1 MRLSSFIKTTLSIS
15 IISLLSACNGDDG
28 KDGISGVNGANAVT
42 SLINQTPLSL
52 GNENC
57 NYGGVQ
63 IDSGLD
69 SNANNLLDTTEITST
84 QYVCAAMPPISN
96 VNLRIMETTD
106 IHMYLANYDYFSQ
119 STSETLGFANTATLI
134 KQARAEVKNSV
145 LVDNGDLIQNSPLGD
160 YEALI
165 RKDDIM
171 AGGTHVVF
179 KALNLLEYDVGNLGN
194 HEFNFGLDFL
204 DATLA
209 GANFPYIN
217 ANVYKKDADNDPT
230 NDENRYT
237 PYYIQEKVVT
247 DENGNQHIL
256 NIGYLGLTPPQIM
269 QWDKAHLDEH
279 VIAKDIVETAQY
291 FVPKMKEEGADII
304 IAIPHS
310 GLTSSAREDMAEN
323 TALYLSKI
331 DGIDA
336 ILFGHNH
343 RLFPGDA
350 SYNGHE
356 AAGID
361 NVNGKL
367 NGIPAVMPGFFGN
380 HLGVIDL
387 VMRPSTDGNW
397 TVTSSSV
404 QNRAISSGS
413 ARNGDFVDLAQA
425 DQQVLDAI
433 DVEHKATIQWVS
445 DPFAKISAPI
455 FSFFALVQD
464 DPSIQV
470 VSDAQIAWGEAFIQ
484 GTELDGLPVLSAAA
498 PFRAGR
504 NGIDDYTNVSAGDIA
519 LLDTVSLYI
528 YPNTIRMVRL
538 TGADVKEWLERS
550 AGQFNQIDPN
560 STAQQ
565 HLLNNAFPSYN
576 YDVIDGVTYEIDV
589 TQPAKYSV
597 DGALVNANSQ
607 RIVNL
612 RYNGQPIE
620 LSAEFLVVTN
630 NYRASGGGSFPNID
644 GTSRET
650 FEGPDENRGVLRNY
664 IISQSAQAGDT
675 GFDPSA
681 DNNWSFKAIETNV
694 DLNVVFR
701 TSPLNEVTTLAEALP
716 AVSPTSPLQTDE
728 NGFALYQINLKQ

>member
-1 MRLSSFIKTTLSIS
+1 MRLNSFIKTTICIS
-15 IISLLSACNGDDG
+15 IISLLSACDGDDG
-28 KDGISGVNGANAVT
+28 KDGIVGVNGADGANT
-42 SLINQTPLSL
+42 LISQTALSL

-57 NYGGVQ
+57 RYGGVQ
-63 IDSGLD
+63 IDAGVDLNT
-69 SNANNLLDTTEITST
+69 NATLEVSEVIST
-84 QYVCAAMPPISN
+84 QYVCAPMPPISN

-106 IHMYLANYDYFSQ
+106 IHMYLANYDYFNQ

-134 KQARAEVKNSV
+134 KKARAEVKNSV

-160 YEALI
+160 FEALM
-165 RKDDIM
+165 RKNEIM
-171 AGGTHVVF
+171 AGDTHVVF

-194 HEFNFGLDFL
+194 HEFNFGLEFL

-217 ANVYKKDADNDPT
+217 ANVYIKDNDTDAT
-230 NDENRYT
+230 NDVNRYT

-247 DENGNQHIL
+247 DENGNQHVV

-269 QWDKAHLDEH
+269 QWDKAHLEQH
-279 VIAKDIVETAQY
+279 VVAKDIVETAKH
-291 FVPKMKEEGADII
+291 FVPKMKAEGADII

-350 SYNGHE
+350 SYNGYE
-356 AAGID
+356 DSGID
-361 NVNGKL
+361 NINGKL
-367 NGIPAVMPGFFGN
+367 NGVPAVMPGFFGN
-380 HLGVIDL
+380 HLGIIDL
-387 VMRPSTDGNW
+387 VLRPSASGKW
-397 TVTSSSV
+397 TITSSKV

-413 ARNGDFVDLAQA
+413 IRNGNFVDLAEA
-425 DQQVLDAI
+425 DPQILDAI
-433 DVEHKATIQWVS
+433 DTEHKATIQWIS

-470 VSDAQIAWGEAFIQ
+470 VSDAQIAWGQAFIQ

-504 NGIDDYTNVSAGDIA
+504 NGIDDYTNVAAGDIA

-528 YPNTIRMVRL
+528 YPNTIRMIRL
-538 TGADVKEWLERS
+538 TGADIKEWLERS

-597 DGALVNANSQ
+597 DGTLVNAESQ

-612 RYNGQPIE
+612 RYNNQPIE
-620 LSAEFLVVTN
+620 MNAEFLVVTN
-630 NYRASGGGSFPNID
+630 NYRASGGGNFPNID
-644 GTSRET
+644 GISRET

-664 IISQSAQAGDT
+664 IISQSAQAGDA

-681 DNNWSFKAIETNV
+681 DQNWSFKTIETNT
-694 DLNVVFR
+694 DLQVVFR
-701 TSPLNEVTTLAEALP
+701 TSPLNAVADLATTMSAVT
-716 AVSPTSPLQTDE
+716 PTSPLQTDE
-728 NGFALYQINLKQ
+728 NGFALYQINLQ